1 MSKAIVTV
9 EEVSAREYVLECFS
23 IDKDGRI
30 TTPGMFKGERIY
42 APYFYEVVTNG
53 EVGEVS
59 TKPTELKRL
68 TLMSFPN
75 SNTFTASCAAIT
87 RNASGVFRTSTRS
100 SMLICWRASKGQ
112 PPPAWG
118 LDILPG
124 VVVLIVSG
132 TESGEESNSMNTEQ
146 MILKG
151 IWQDFIGYPKEN
163 CTNDQPILME
173 STEG

>member
-59 TKPTELKRL
+59 ATKRNYKYEAYRIKKIDVDEFPELKY
-68 TLMSFPN
+68 
-75 SNTFTASCAAIT
+75 IY
-87 RNASGVFRTSTRS
+87 
-100 SMLICWRASKGQ
+100 
-112 PPPAWG
+112 
-118 LDILPG
+118 G
-124 VVVLIVSG
+124 VVCRYNKKRFWCIPYKHKEFYVDML
-132 TESGEESNSMNTEQ
+132 ES
-146 MILKG
+146 LKG
-151 IWQDFIGYPKEN
+151 PATPSVGPRYTPGCRCPDCQRDRKRGGK
-163 CTNDQPILME
+163 
-173 STEG
+173 